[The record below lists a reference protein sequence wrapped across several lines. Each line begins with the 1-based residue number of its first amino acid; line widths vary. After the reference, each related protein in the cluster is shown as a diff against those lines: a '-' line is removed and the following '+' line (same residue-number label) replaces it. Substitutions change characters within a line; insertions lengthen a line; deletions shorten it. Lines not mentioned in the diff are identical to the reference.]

1 MRSLRVRESVS
12 FSAPAFFMTMNAEIS
27 AVGEV
32 VVLQTDIVWQD
43 REANLRVVGAML
55 EEARPARGAL
65 VVLPEM
71 ALSGF
76 SMDPERSADDGR
88 GVRALGELARRYG
101 VTMVAGVARCGS
113 ERQRHVFF
121 RRLHQF

>member
-1 MRSLRVRESVS
+1 MK
-12 FSAPAFFMTMNAEIS
+12 NAEIS

-43 REANLRVVGAML
+43 REANLGVVGAML
-55 EEARPARGAL
+55 EEAMPARGAL

-76 SMDPERSADDGR
+76 SMDPERSADDGS
-88 GVRALGELARRYG
+88 GVRALGDLARR
-101 VTMVAGVARCGS
+101 
-113 ERQRHVFF
+113 
-121 RRLHQF
+121 RRLGRIVLWWWRTGRRGGRIIGRCC